1 MEETIHLTAGQLV
14 HGRPFTDPVHNAEDL
29 SAIRLMASSLRPLLA
44 QPLTDERR
52 PLLIPVPTASG
63 RQHRVAI
70 SNVPPLRAHRDLS
83 FVGFFAKRRA
93 GVDLSLL
100 TVADD
105 EMIQELPSFPGI
117 LSYSSLELAD
127 GNWANLIM
135 VDPPEA
141 KDHWRTSEKHAFAAR
156 EMAPKYYAIV
166 RLHNG
171 VFPGGLVS
179 GRDPIVLRTKYYDF
193 QDLEPWRAERVFSL
207 A

>member
-1 MEETIHLTAGQLV
+1 
-14 HGRPFTDPVHNAEDL
+14 
-29 SAIRLMASSLRPLLA
+29 MASSLRPLLA
-44 QPLTDERR
+44 QPFTDERR
-52 PLLIPVPTASG
+52 PHLIPVPTANG

-70 SNVPPLRAHRDLS
+70 SNDSPLHAHRDLS

-93 GVDLSLL
+93 GVDLSLI

-171 VFPGGLVS
+171 VFPGGLV
-179 GRDPIVLRTKYYDF
+179 RQARP
-193 QDLEPWRAERVFSL
+193 L
-207 A
+207 ADKNGCVGV